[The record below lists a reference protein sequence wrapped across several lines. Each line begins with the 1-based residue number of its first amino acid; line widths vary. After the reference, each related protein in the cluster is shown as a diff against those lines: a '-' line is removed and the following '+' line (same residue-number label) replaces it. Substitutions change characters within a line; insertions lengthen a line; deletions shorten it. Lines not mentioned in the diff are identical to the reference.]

1 MNIRRRL
8 IDAGGSV
15 RGTMGRWKG
24 ILRSVECEVLP
35 KRPVASFAVFCIALI
50 AIPRAAFA
58 DIDSAAF
65 ATGDYGGAPVQS
77 NTVSANVPVDNGS
90 SGMAVTKT
98 ADDDTDVV
106 AGQVITYT
114 YVVTNTGTQTLSNVS
129 LSESHNGSG
138 PPPVPGAEFLS
149 SDVGSSGDSTDAAP
163 NDGIWS
169 ALAPGDSITMT
180 ATYTV
185 TQSDVDTLQ

>member
-24 ILRSVECEVLP
+24 ILECEALP
-35 KRPVASFAVFCIALI
+35 KRPVASFAVFCAVLI
-50 AIPRAAFA
+50 AISRAAFA
-58 DIDSAAF
+58 DIDSVAF
-65 ATGDYGGAPVQS
+65 AVGDYGGTPVQS
-77 NTVSANVPVDNGS
+77 NTASANVPVDNGS

-98 ADDDTDVV
+98 ANDNTDVV
-106 AGQVITYT
+106 AGQVIIYT
-114 YVVTNTGTQTLSNVS
+114 YVVTNTGTQTLGNVS
-129 LSESHNGSG
+129 LSEAHNGSG
-138 PPPVPGAEFLS
+138 PPPVPGTEFLS
-149 SDVGSSGDSTDAAP
+149 SDVGVSGDSTDATP

-169 ALAPGDSITMT
+169 VLAPGDSITMT

>member
-8 IDAGGSV
+8 IGAGGPV

-24 ILRSVECEVLP
+24 ISRRMECEALP
-35 KRPVASFAVFCIALI
+35 KRPVASFAVFCTALF
-50 AIPRAAFA
+50 AVSQAAFA
-58 DIDSAAF
+58 DIDNTALAVGS
-65 ATGDYGGAPVQS
+65 YGGAPVQS
-77 NTVSANVPVDNGS
+77 NTSTANVPVDNAP
-90 SGMAVTKT
+90 SGMAVTMT
-98 ADDDTDVV
+98 VDDDTDVI
-106 AGQVITYT
+106 AGQLITYT
-114 YVVTNTGTQTLSNVS
+114 YVVTNTGGATLNNVS
-129 LSESHNGSG
+129 LSEAHNGSG

-149 SDVGSSGDSTDAAP
+149 SDVGASGDSTDATP

-169 ALAPGDSITMT
+169 VLAPGDSITMT